1 MTEGGSPD
9 LTSTDSDKDS
19 VDQIYDIIAI
29 TSRMI
34 GSVKI
39 ASMSSRNVSES
50 KAMVK
55 DVP

>member
-39 ASMSSRNVSES
+39 ASMPSRNVSES